1 MLSRLNFH
9 QQAILWAEL
18 QPSLK
23 ERRIVGHQWVHPF
36 RATAVEASSSL
47 AGVRANTLGKA
58 LGCKVSMVSSAK
70 RGRIV
75 AERWAFIT
83 EEVG

>member
-1 MLSRLNFH
+1 MLSHLNFY

-36 RATAVEASSSL
+36 RATAVEASSL
-47 AGVRANTLGKA
+47 AGARANTLGKA

-70 RGRIV
+70 RGRIA